1 MILELADWVRLH
13 LIDNIDDNKKS
24 SSKLS
29 DDKLQ
34 KELSR
39 LEMMKEYEHKF
50 SGSIIAGIDEAG
62 RGPLFGPVVAGCVV
76 LDLKEDILFINDS
89 KKLSEK
95 KRNLLYDEIKQKAL
109 AYGIGIVDNVTID
122 KINIL
127 EATHL
132 AMKEAFDNCDKM
144 YFDKHG
150 KHISLLLVDA
160 LHVKNIDTK
169 QVAIIHGDQ
178 LSISIAAASILAKV
192 TRDNLMIEMDKEYPS
207 YGIAKHKGYGTK
219 QHIEAL
225 KKYGATPLHRKTFIT
240 KFVNE

>member
-1 MILELADWVRLH
+1 MIDK
-13 LIDNIDDNKKS
+13 DNNQKS
-24 SSKLS
+24 NNHIIKLS
-29 DDKLQ
+29 EEKLQ

-39 LEMMKEYEHKF
+39 LEAMKEYEHKF
-50 SGSIIAGIDEAG
+50 DGNIIAGIDEAG

-76 LDLKEDILFINDS
+76 LDLSKNILYLNDS
-89 KKLSEK
+89 KKLTEK
-95 KRNLLYDEIKQKAL
+95 KRDVIYNEIKERAF
-109 AYGIGIVDNVTID
+109 AYGIGIVDNNVID

-144 YFDKHG
+144 YYDKYN

-160 LHVKNIDTK
+160 LHIKNIDTK
-169 QVAIIHGDQ
+169 QVAIIHGDA
-178 LSISIAAASILAKV
+178 LSVSIAAASIIAKV
-192 TRDNLMIEMDKEYPS
+192 TRDNMIIDYDKKFPQ
-207 YGIAKHKGYGTK
+207 YGLAKHKGYGTK

-240 KFVNE
+240 KFTHE